1 MRKDT
6 LRRKLQRVEALS
18 SLDDAGA
25 LRMGLQSALHDDSNV
40 IVAKAAVVA
49 ANRYVTDIVPDLL
62 AAYDRLFVNGP
73 QVDRS
78 ALGKQA
84 IVQALKDLDYR
95 DPAPFSRG
103 LQYYERTWG
112 FDSAAGLRAT
122 CAHALVAC
130 DIDGLKR
137 YELLIDHLVD
147 PERTVRREVVRAIA
161 QVGSSE
167 SVLLL
172 RLKAV
177 TGDADAE
184 VIGECFVALLD
195 LEPRESV
202 TFVRRFLASADQG
215 LTGEAASALAGS
227 RVSEALRVVHEF
239 WRVEISTELRRTII
253 FSSAASPRAEASE
266 FLLSIVGDRSR
277 ELSVWAVCALAS
289 SRFRNEV
296 KDRLRLLAERT
307 GDTKVVEAYVRE
319 FESA

>member
-227 RVSEALRVVHEF
+227 
-239 WRVEISTELRRTII
+239 
-253 FSSAASPRAEASE
+253 ASPRAEASE